1 MPLFDNDS
9 SGKYYA
15 QSLYAM
21 INNRGVKQIYTLL
34 RMEIFCPLSRLHIFL
49 KLLANNKT
57 MTRDTWQ
64 RGEK

>member
-21 INNRGVKQIYTLL
+21 INNRGVKQIYTPVTYGNFLS
-34 RMEIFCPLSRLHIFL
+34 PL
-49 KLLANNKT
+49 
-57 MTRDTWQ
+57 
-64 RGEK
+64 